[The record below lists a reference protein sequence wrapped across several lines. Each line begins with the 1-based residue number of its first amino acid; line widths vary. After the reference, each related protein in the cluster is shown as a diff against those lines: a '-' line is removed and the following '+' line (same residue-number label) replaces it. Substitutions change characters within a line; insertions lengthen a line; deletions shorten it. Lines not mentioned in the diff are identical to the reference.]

1 MKLIRLTST
10 NSDGHFNNDFY
21 EDIILDKNS
30 QIALQ
35 NASFEIDVARIVLDA
50 SNNTIIF
57 QLTNG
62 NQRIA
67 KLTPGIYNNSNFENL
82 LTDIGAKLNSR
93 LSNTGKEL
101 GTQWRCILESSKKIT
116 TEYKTVRASQDKDNW
131 GLVNT
136 NWVGAGD
143 VKLSSVPGT
152 PSTDRNVNYAS
163 YTYPQ
168 CKGGCVFRV
177 KIETLIDNGAG
188 QVTNGFIVALLNK
201 HPDSIKGDIQNQDI
215 TYGVQVHRPTDPYHY
230 FVDGIPSTSAILP
243 NYVEVASANNDIMAI
258 SITQGRIRGE
268 IYYNGGTAD
277 NPHILFNEEYDNKQD
292 LYPVII
298 FRGGVSANGLVVNAR
313 AFVVRVISDPYIN
326 NTNGV
331 FEPQE
336 LGSTPFPPQPGNLRS
351 SSFLEFSPSLAEYL
365 GYENPRIPDVGVF
378 TSVDQQFISD
388 YGYTGA
394 NFSDAFL
401 VEMMNL
407 SLNSYDGYTNQRQNY
422 LCVIPASDDNSNDTV
437 IYTPPYP
444 LFIDIGNK
452 ERMTL
457 RTLRCRLLNNDRSPI
472 RLKGSATITILIT
485 SPMA

>member
-1 MKLIRLTST
+1 M
-10 NSDGHFNNDFY
+10 
-21 EDIILDKNS
+21 EKNT

-35 NASFEIDVARIVLDA
+35 NASFEIDVSRIVLDA
-50 SNNTIIF
+50 SNNTIRF

-62 NQRIA
+62 NERVA
-67 KLTPGIYNNSNFENL
+67 KLTPGIYNNSNFQEL

-93 LSNTGKEL
+93 LTNTGKEL
-101 GTQWRCILESSKKIT
+101 GSQWRCILDEKNAKKIT

-136 NWVGAGD
+136 QWVGAGD

-152 PSTDRNVNYAS
+152 PSTDRNINYAS
-163 YTYPQ
+163 YTYKQ
-168 CKGGCVFRV
+168 CKGGCIFRA
-177 KIETLIDNGAG
+177 KIETLVDNGAG
-188 QVTNGFIVALLNK
+188 QNTNGFIVALLTK
-201 HPDSIKGDIQNQDI
+201 HPDSIKGDIQESDI
-215 TYGVQVHRPTDPYHY
+215 KYGVQVHRPTDPYQS
-230 FVDGIPSTSAILP
+230 FVDGIGSASSIIPSYTG
-243 NYVEVASANNDIMAI
+243 VASVNNDIMAI

-268 IYYNGGTAD
+268 IYFNGGTAD
-277 NPHILFNEEYDNKQD
+277 NPNILFNEEYDNIQD

-298 FRGGVSANGLVVNAR
+298 FRGGVSADGLTVRAR
-313 AFVVRVISDPYIN
+313 AFEIRVISDPFIHD
-326 NTNGV
+326 TSGI
-331 FEPQE
+331 FEPNE
-336 LGSTPFPPQPGNLRS
+336 LGATPFPTQPGNLRS

-365 GYENPRIPDVGVF
+365 GYENPRIPDVGEF
-378 TSVDQQFISD
+378 TSINQQFISD
-388 YGYTGA
+388 NGYTGA

-452 ERMTL
+452 EKMTL
-457 RTLRCRLLNNDRSPI
+457 RTVRCRLLNNDRSPI
-472 RLKGSATITILIT
+472 RLKGLGTITILIT
-485 SPMA
+485 NPMMSIN